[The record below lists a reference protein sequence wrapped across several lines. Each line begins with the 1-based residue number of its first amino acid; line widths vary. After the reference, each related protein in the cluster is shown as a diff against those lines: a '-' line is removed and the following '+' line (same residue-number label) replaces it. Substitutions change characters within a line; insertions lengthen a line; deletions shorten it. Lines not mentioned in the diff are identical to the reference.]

1 MYRLYGSLKII
12 GFAVLLLIGISIV
25 YAGFMSIKYWSG
37 IAV

>member
-1 MYRLYGSLKII
+1 MHHLYDSLKII
-12 GFAVLLLIGISIV
+12 GFTVLLLIGISII